1 MQITNRQSWKDS
13 YLIGIVKSFL
23 LWSFTLTV
31 CFLVVGFPIVVII
44 MTIGAL
50 SALILQSILPASAV
64 LLVSGS
70 ILGGTVLAIACSSIA
85 LTIKGV
91 HPQDVRWLS
100 WLHGD
105 DKPIHSSVYASC
117 PLTCN
122 LTNL

>member
-1 MQITNRQSWKDS
+1 MQITHRENWQNS
-13 YLIGIVKSFL
+13 YLIQMIRSFL

-50 SALILQSILPASAV
+50 SALILQSIFPASAV
-64 LLVSGS
+64 LLVAGS
-70 ILGGTVLAIACSSIA
+70 ILGGTTLVIALSSIA
-85 LTIKGV
+85 LTLRGV

-105 DKPIHSSVYASC
+105 EKRLHNPVYASC

-122 LTNL
+122 VTNL